1 MFNSGF
7 TNKIA
12 YKVIRPYTSQK
23 LHYSSSL
30 EGGAS
35 KCYREVKTSMPNS
48 NNFSIMNMT
57 TNEIMD
63 YAMNK
68 LPTQQQNGGIMP
80 TPDMKK
86 LEDRMESI
94 EARIK
99 KIEDQNLIG
108 HHAIDPI
115 GVVGPDGKNEE
126 ITAIYY
132 NGVSTINE
140 IIFEDGS
147 SVKLTDNHRLLVN
160 RTGKKL
166 WIKVSD
172 LYEGDDIVEVDDF
185 GQTEIPAL

>member
-80 TPDMKK
+80 TLDMKK
-86 LEDRMESI
+86 LEDRMESL

-99 KIEDQNLIG
+99 KIEDQNNGIKIEDQNNGMSEFKADIAKSPLKTDI
-108 HHAIDPI
+108 AKSPF
-115 GVVGPDGKNEE
+115 KNEK
-126 ITAIYY
+126 
-132 NGVSTINE
+132 
-140 IIFEDGS
+140 IIDAGP
-147 SVKLTDNHRLLVN
+147 THN
-160 RTGKKL
+160 T
-166 WIKVSD
+166 SD
-172 LYEGDDIVEVDDF
+172 FAKAFL
-185 GQTEIPAL
+185 